1 MKVMPRKKLS
11 KAKGVLA
18 FDVLNLTTQREV
30 REEKNLA
37 RLTKDYIPFG
47 EEDENDFPQHLAE
60 LKRKSATHRAI
71 LSQKTTFTVGSGFNT
86 EDESLQAY
94 LENANAHGDNFMSIW
109 KRIIDDFYTFGNA
122 YYEIVHYDGGVNIYH
137 IDATKV
143 RISKDKENI
152 IISPDWEEYEQ
163 RKDEAEVIPFYPNF
177 VRDKGNKRSV
187 IHIKD
192 YEPEFEYYGLPD
204 YVAALEDISV
214 NYEIGRW
221 NNTKFKNHFQP
232 SSIVEINGDM
242 SDEEAENLVEEAR
255 NKFTGEGNNGK
266 ILFLVK
272 NGDTAPATVTTLDD
286 KSEGNFLNL
295 QNVTNQNIITAHR
308 WQPSLSGLV
317 SAGKMNSTGSEIRI
331 AYEMVMATIV
341 KGTMHL
347 LFEPIKNVLLDSGYN
362 VEGLEVKY
370 EPPVSFMTD
379 INIQDVLEINELR
392 EVLGYESKDGYDKL
406 PNLTQTLWQHKL
418 DQQAREEELEDE
430 KEILEEEAE
439 IEEELIE
446 KEQDKDV
453 E

>member
-1 MKVMPRKKLS
+1 MPKKTS
-11 KAKGVLA
+11 KYPKGVIK

-30 REEKNLA
+30 REEKDLSK
-37 RLTKDYIPFG
+37 LTKDYIPFG
-47 EEDENDFPQHLAE
+47 EEATNDFPLHLAE

-71 LSQKTTFTVGSGFNT
+71 LSQKTIFTTGSGFQT
-86 EDESLQAY
+86 EDEGLLAY
-94 LENANAHGDNFMSIW
+94 LENANAHGENFMSIW
-109 KRIIDDFYTFGNA
+109 KKIVDDYYTFGNA
-122 YYEIVHYDGGVNIYH
+122 YYEIVHFEGGVNIYH

-143 RISKDKENI
+143 RIAKDQENV
-152 IISPDWEEYEQ
+152 IISPDWENYEQ
-163 RKDEAEVIPFYPNF
+163 RKEDAEVIPFYPNF
-177 VRDKGNKRSV
+177 VRDKGNQRSV
-187 IHIKD
+187 VHIKD

-204 YVAALEDISV
+204 YIAALEDISV

-242 SDEEAENLVEEAR
+242 SDEEAEALVEEAR

-331 AYEMVMATIV
+331 AYEMVMATVV

-347 LFEPIKNVLLDSGYN
+347 LFEPIKQILKDSGYE
-362 VEGLEVKY
+362 VEDLEVKY
-370 EPPVSFMTD
+370 EPPISFMSD

-392 EVLGYESKDGYDKL
+392 EVLGYEAKEGYDKL
-406 PNLTQTLWQHKL
+406 PNLTETLWQHKL
-418 DQQAREEELEDE
+418 DKEMAEKELEDE
-430 KEILEEEAE
+430 KELMDEEAE
-439 IEEELIE
+439 IEKEIIEEE
-446 KEQDKDV
+446 KET
-453 E
+453 EE

>member
-1 MKVMPRKKLS
+1 MPKKKLN

-18 FDVLNLTTQREV
+18 FDVLNLVTQREV
-30 REEKNLA
+30 REQKDLTK
-37 RLTKDYIPFG
+37 LTKDYIPFG
-47 EEDENDFPQHLAE
+47 EAEENDFPQHLAE

-71 LSQKTTFTVGSGFNT
+71 LAQKTIFTTGVGFNT
-86 EDESLQAY
+86 EDESVLAY
-94 LENANAHGDNFMSIW
+94 FENANAHGENFMSIW
-109 KRIIDDFYTFGNA
+109 RKVIDDYYTFGNA
-122 YYEIVHYDGGVNIYH
+122 YYEVVHYDGGVNIYH

-143 RISKDKENI
+143 RISKDQENVI
-152 IISPDWEEYEQ
+152 IHADWDEYEQ

-177 VRDKGNKRSV
+177 IKDKGNKRSV

-192 YEPEFEYYGLPD
+192 YEPEFEYYGLPC
-204 YVAALEDISV
+204 YISALEDISV

-242 SDEEAENLVEEAR
+242 SDEEAEALVEEAR

-272 NGDTAPATVTTLDD
+272 NGDTSPAQVTTLSDN
-286 KSEGNFLNL
+286 SEGNFLQLANI
-295 QNVTNQNIITAHR
+295 TNQNIITAHQ

-331 AYEMVMATIV
+331 AYEMVMATVV

-347 LFEPIKNVLLDSGYN
+347 LFEPIKQVLHDSGYE
-362 VEGLEVKY
+362 VEDLEVKY
-370 EPPVSFMTD
+370 EPPISFMSD
-379 INIQDVLEINELR
+379 IKIDDVLEINELR
-392 EVLGYESKDGYDKL
+392 EVLGYEAKEGYDKL
-406 PNLTQTLWQHKL
+406 PNLTQTLWQHQL
-418 DQQAREEELEDE
+418 EQEAAEQELEDE
-430 KEILEEEAE
+430 KELMEEEAE

-446 KEQDKDV
+446 KEQEQENED
-453 E
+453 